1 MRYEGNYKCSIFAVA
16 KNCRNSMEN
25 KIGCRCKVAKK
36 TSKKL
41 QNFIKIGDTYN
52 LILSLLRR

>member
-1 MRYEGNYKCSIFAVA
+1 MKCEGNYKCSIFEVA

-36 TSKKL
+36 LQKL
-41 QNFIKIGDTYN
+41 GDVYN
-52 LILSLLRR
+52 PVPSLL